1 MRLVL
6 EARKV
11 LCLDERNT
19 ISRWVA
25 IEDGKIVATG
35 DDGPPGADERVS
47 VDGVLLPGFIDAH
60 VHLTTTGIY
69 RRGLDLRD
77 CRSVKELLERVGRFV
92 HSAQSNW
99 IIGGNFDPGRNEEGR
114 MPDRQELDRV
124 SAGKILLI
132 SRTDGHSCAANS
144 AALERLGDPDAPG
157 FGRDD
162 DGNPTGILANQANY
176 RARSNFFAELPDEE
190 VRSAQVEGCREAL
203 EHGVT
208 SVHEMAGGEER
219 DFRILLSHLN
229 ELPIAVRPYFSTLD
243 VARAAEAGLSCVGGD
258 LFLDGSIGSR
268 TAAMSEPYS
277 DSDGTGA
284 LYHSDDEITEFFVEA
299 TKRGMQAGVHAI
311 GDAAIEQGLRCMEA
325 ALWEESRER
334 LLALRHRIEHFECV
348 SSDQLERAARLGVV
362 ASVQPMF
369 DRYWGGDGMYAH
381 RLGERA
387 ATMNPFG
394 KMLNL
399 GIAVA
404 GGSDSTVTPL
414 NPLLGVA
421 AAAGH
426 HVQDYAVSNTDA
438 LRMFTISAAF
448 AGREERSRGSLEPG
462 KHADFCLLPED
473 PADLSPEE
481 LEGLEVME
489 TWVSG
494 VKVWPEMRE

>member
-1 MRLVL
+1 VRVVL

-11 LCLDERNT
+11 LCLDDRST
-19 ISRWVA
+19 VSRWVA
-25 IEDGKIVATG
+25 IEDGKIAATG
-35 DDGPPGADERVS
+35 GDEPPSGYRRVS
-47 VDGVLLPGFIDAH
+47 VDGVVLPGFIDAH
-60 VHLTTTGIY
+60 VHLTTTGMY

-77 CRSVKELLERVGRFV
+77 CRSVNELLERVGRFV
-92 HSAQSNW
+92 NSSQSNW

-124 SAGKILLI
+124 GGDKVLLI
-132 SRTDGHSCAANS
+132 SRTDGHSCAVNS
-144 AALERLGDPDAPG
+144 AALERLGDPEAPG
-157 FGRDD
+157 YGRDD
-162 DGNPTGILANQANY
+162 AGSPSGILANQANY
-176 RARSNFFAELPDEE
+176 RARSKFFDELPDEE

-203 EHGVT
+203 EYGTT

-219 DFRILLSHLN
+219 DFRILLSHLS
-229 ELPIAVRPYFSTLD
+229 ELPVAVRPYFSTLE

-268 TAAMSEPYS
+268 TAAMSKPYN

-284 LYHSDDEITEFFVEA
+284 LYHSDEEITEFFAEA
-299 TKRGMQAGVHAI
+299 TRRGMQAGVHAI

-325 ALWEESRER
+325 ALWHESRER

-348 SSDQLERAARLGVV
+348 TPDHLERAARLGIV

-369 DRYWGGDGMYAH
+369 DRYWGGEGMYAV
-381 RLGERA
+381 RLGDRA
-387 ATMNPFG
+387 ATMNPFA
-394 KMLNL
+394 KMLAL

-414 NPLLGVA
+414 NPLMGIS

-426 HVQDYAVSNTDA
+426 HVSDFAVSNADA
-438 LRMFTISAAF
+438 LRMFTIWAAF
-448 AGREERSRGSLEPG
+448 AGREERNRGSIEAG
-462 KHADFCLLPED
+462 KQADFCVLPED
-473 PADLSPEE
+473 PSLLSPAE
-481 LEGLEVME
+481 LESLEVME

-494 VKVWPEMRE
+494 VKVWPEMT